1 MRLSHIHLQVR
12 DLPSALAWLDR
23 VWWASP
29 TFHNERMAVVPFGSF
44 LLIWDASDQDSAATI
59 GFASDDCNSDYQR
72 VLARGAVSIDEPR
85 DRPWG
90 ARAAYIQ
97 GPGALK
103 FEIEQPLIT
112 APEEKAPV

>member
-1 MRLSHIHLQVR
+1 MQLNHIHLQVR

-23 VWWASP
+23 VWGASA
-29 TFHNERMAVVPFGSF
+29 TFRNEKMAVVPFGSF
-44 LLIWDASDQDSAATI
+44 LLIWDASEQDSAATI
-59 GFASDDCNSDYQR
+59 GFASDDCNGDYQR

-97 GPGALK
+97 GPGGLK

-112 APEEKAPV
+112 APGEKTSV

>member
-1 MRLSHIHLQVR
+1 MRLNHIHLQVR

-23 VWWASP
+23 VWEASA
-29 TFHNERMAVVPFGSF
+29 TFRNERMALVPFGSF
-44 LLIWDASDQDSAATI
+44 LLILDVSDQDSAATI
-59 GFASDDCNSDYQR
+59 GFESDDCNGDYQR

-112 APEEKAPV
+112 ASEKRASG